1 MEANR
6 ESVKLTEVC
15 KRIKN
20 NDILVD
26 VSMELRP
33 GKIYGL
39 FGRNGSGKTML
50 FRAMAGLIAID
61 SGSVVAFGERIGVDV
76 SFPSSLGITIEN
88 VGLWKQLTGFENLK
102 LLADIKKIIGN
113 EEIAAAMQ
121 RVGLD
126 PGDRRR
132 YGAYSLGMRQKLAIA
147 QAIME
152 RPRLLILDEPTNSLD
167 EASVEQVFGVLRE
180 ERARGAVC
188 ILASHQKE
196 DLRRLCDEIFLMDAG
211 KCRKL
216 EEGQ

>member
-1 MEANR
+1 MEGIALANVNKTIR
-6 ESVKLTEVC
+6 QNRVL
-15 KRIKN
+15 I
-20 NDILVD
+20 D
-26 VSMELRP
+26 VSLELHP

-39 FGRNGSGKTML
+39 YGRNASGKTML

-61 SGSVVAFGERIGVDV
+61 SGSITAFGERVGVDV
-76 SFPSSLGITIEN
+76 SFPSSMGIIIEN
-88 VGLWKQLTGFENLK
+88 VGLWKQLTGMENLR
-102 LLADIKKIIGN
+102 LLAGIRRQTG
-113 EEIAAAMQ
+113 EEEMAEAMR

-126 PGDRRR
+126 PADKRR

-196 DLRRLCDEIFLMDAG
+196 DLARLCDELYYMDAG
-211 KCRKL
+211 RCRKA
-216 EEGQ
+216 EGEG